1 MLLCL
6 LSKQWLRGAQA
17 VAEGY
22 ISLQRAQKEEAS
34 VAHRGL
40 YSFKIDACEAL
51 NPYDSEVAH
60 FPELISVATTNS
72 VQLPLSDS
80 TAASV
85 GCERLPSS

>member
-1 MLLCL
+1 M
-6 LSKQWLRGAQA
+6 
-17 VAEGY
+17 
-22 ISLQRAQKEEAS
+22 QRVQKEEAS

-40 YSFKIDACEAL
+40 YSFKIDACETI
-51 NPYDSEVAH
+51 NPYDSNVQH

-85 GCERLPSS
+85 GCEALL